1 MIYNI
6 QNQVFQKFIE
16 GPKQFSKANSSFQ
29 EGNAEKA
36 AYHAD
41 LTQGREAEQSADAD
55 DIDIPYYEANER
67 YD

>member
-1 MIYNI
+1 MRGIIHDLVSHTY
-6 QNQVFQKFIE
+6 IE
-16 GPKQFSKANSSFQ
+16 GPMQSKPVNDSFQ
-29 EGNAEKA
+29 AGNDEKA

-41 LTQGREAEQSADAD
+41 LTQGYEVEDDAN